1 VGGDRAED
9 LGYKRRMNSQAR
21 LEAID
26 DFWTREFA
34 LYLHEHRNPLNR
46 MTHMVGVPL
55 LIFTAVLG
63 LWLQSWTLLVGGQ
76 VVGWAIQVAGHRIEG
91 NKPALLKRPISFLM
105 GPLMVFIEFLEP
117 LGLHPR
123 FVRRAREAVGL

>member
-1 VGGDRAED
+1 MTAA
-9 LGYKRRMNSQAR
+9 QAR
-21 LEAID
+21 IEAID
-26 DFWTREFA
+26 EFWTREFA
-34 LYLHEHRNPLNR
+34 LYLHEHRHPLNR

-55 LIFTAVLG
+55 LLVTLALG
-63 LWLQSWTLLVGGQ
+63 LLWSDWLLVVGGQ

-91 NKPALLKRPISFLM
+91 NRPALLKRPISFLM
-105 GPLMVFIEFLEP
+105 GPLMVLIEFLAP

>member
-1 VGGDRAED
+1 MTAA
-9 LGYKRRMNSQAR
+9 AR
-21 LEAID
+21 GRIEALD
-26 DFWTREFA
+26 DFWAREFA
-34 LYLHEHRNPLNR
+34 LYLNEHRHPLNR

-55 LIFTAVLG
+55 LVITALLG
-63 LWLQSWTLLVGGQ
+63 LWLPSLPVLLGGQ

-117 LGLHPR
+117 LGVHPR

>member
-1 VGGDRAED
+1 
-9 LGYKRRMNSQAR
+9 MTSQAR

-63 LWLQSWTLLVGGQ
+63 LWLPSWSLLVGGQ

-105 GPLMVFIEFLEP
+105 GPLMVFVEFIEM

-123 FVRRAREAVGL
+123 FARRAREAVGL